1 MNFLDGKKK
10 FLSYLEFEKGLSVNT
25 IKSYSYEL
33 KDYFNYLSNIKKIND
48 VEKIKKDDV
57 EGFLKYCYQR
67 NEDSKTVS
75 HKLTIISSFHKYLE
89 KINISKSNPVEFID
103 HPKMTKTLPHTLSV
117 DDVNKLLDI
126 DLKTPFDYR
135 NKAMLELMYGSGLR
149 VSELILLTLYDIDFV
164 NAVVRIKGKGNK
176 ERIAPL
182 NETTIKYLKLYLE
195 VRSQL
200 LKKKQCDFLF
210 LNSRGT
216 NISRQ
221 GFFKNLKELL
231 RSKNLDPDISPHSLR
246 HSFATHLLSGGAD
259 LRSIQMLLGHSDI
272 ATTRIY
278 THITNDKIKNDYL
291 SSHPR
296 AKKEN

>member
-1 MNFLDGKKK
+1 MNFFDGKKK

-25 IKSYSYEL
+25 IKSYNYEL
-33 KDYFNYLSNIKKIND
+33 KDYFNYLNNVKKIDD
-48 VEKIKKDDV
+48 VNKIKKDDI
-57 EGFLKYCYQR
+57 EDFLKYCYQR

-103 HPKMTKTLPHTLSV
+103 HPKITKTLPHALSV

-126 DLKTPFDYR
+126 ELKTPFDYR

-149 VSELILLTLYDIDFV
+149 VSELILLSLYDIDFV
-164 NAVVRIKGKGNK
+164 NAIVRIKGKGNK

-231 RSKNLDPDISPHSLR
+231 RSKNLDPNISPHSLR